1 MIPVIPRMKFT
12 IQTGKSP
19 EEVQALLRS
28 VTDTENRW
36 QIVPGDKPFIGKVGE
51 TDFKFLPRLGEVL
64 FAGVSVH
71 VKDSFL
77 PVIVGR
83 IRGQESGTTVIV
95 HMRLLWFVTAFLCVW
110 FGITGMVFLAGLLAV
125 ISGKPDGWGIT
136 ASAAGFIL
144 VGQLLTRAGFYIP
157 AKSAKRKLGELLEG
171 EAEDD

>member
-1 MIPVIPRMKFT
+1 MIHIIPRMKFT

-19 EEVQALLRS
+19 EEVRALLRS
-28 VTDTENRW
+28 ITDTQNKW
-36 QIVPGDKPFIGKVGE
+36 LNVPGDKAFIGKVGE

-64 FAGVSVH
+64 FAGVVMH

-77 PVIVGR
+77 PVIIGQ
-83 IRGQESGTTVIV
+83 IRGQENGTTVIV
-95 HMRLLWFVTAFLCVW
+95 RMRLLWLVFAFLCVW

-125 ISGKPDGWGIT
+125 ISGQPDGWGIT

-144 VGQLLTRAGFYIP
+144 VGQLLVRGGFYIP
-157 AKSAKRKLGELLEG
+157 AKSAKRKLEDLLEG

>member
-1 MIPVIPRMKFT
+1 MIHIIPRMKFT

-19 EEVQALLRS
+19 EEVRALLRS
-28 VTDTENRW
+28 ITDTQNKW
-36 QIVPGDKPFIGKVGE
+36 LNVPGDKAFIGKVGE

-64 FAGVSVH
+64 FAGVVMH

-77 PVIVGR
+77 PVIIGQ
-83 IRGQESGTTVIV
+83 IRGQENGTTVIV
-95 HMRLLWFVTAFLCVW
+95 RMRLLWLVFAFLCVW

-125 ISGKPDGWGIT
+125 ISGQLDGWGIT

-144 VGQLLTRAGFYIP
+144 VGQLLVRGGFYIP
-157 AKSAKRKLGELLEG
+157 AKSAKRKLEDLLEG

>member
-1 MIPVIPRMKFT
+1 MISVIPRMKFI

-28 VTDTENRW
+28 VTDTENGW
-36 QIVPGDKPFIGKVGE
+36 QIVPGDKPFTGKVGE

-64 FAGVSVH
+64 FAGVCVH

-77 PVIVGR
+77 PVIVGQ

-95 HMRLLWFVTAFLCVW
+95 RMRLLWFVTAFLCVW
-110 FGITGMVFLAGLLAV
+110 SGITGMAFLAGLLAV
-125 ISGKPDGWGIT
+125 ISGQPDGWGIT

-144 VGQLLTRAGFYIP
+144 VGQLLARGGFYIP
-157 AKSAKRKLGELLEG
+157 AKRAKRRLEELLG
-171 EAEDD
+171 DV